1 MREHRYFIIMKIIN
15 TNEDK
20 AVEDLFIRLKNALDG
35 GSKILWLVSGG
46 SNIDLTIRILER
58 LKTTNTDDLAIMLS
72 DERFGPSGHPDSNA
86 QKLLEAGLNNFKVK
100 FIPTLQDL
108 SLEETKKSYAEEYKK
123 AAEGAE
129 VVFQLGMGTDGHIA
143 GILPNSP
150 AIDDNGVVAA
160 YQGPDF
166 SRLTLTFPI
175 IGSANWIYVFAFG
188 ESKKESLLKL
198 SEQELD
204 KSELPIQFL
213 KSLPNVYIYNN
224 QIGEK
229 I

>member
-1 MREHRYFIIMKIIN
+1 MKIIN
-15 TNEDK
+15 TNEDR
-20 AVEDLFIRLKNALDG
+20 AVEDLYIQLKNDLDAG
-35 GSKILWLVSGG
+35 NKILWLVSGG
-46 SNIDLTIRILER
+46 SNVALTIRILER
-58 LKTTNTDDLAIMLS
+58 LKATNTDNLTLMLS
-72 DERFGPSGHPDSNA
+72 DERFVPSGHTDSNA
-86 QKLLEAGLNNFKVK
+86 QKLLEAGLNNFNVK

-108 SLEETKKSYAEEYKK
+108 SLEETRKSYAEEYKK

-129 VVFQLGMGTDGHIA
+129 VVFQLGMGADGHIA

-150 AIDDNGVVAA
+150 AVNDNGVVAA

-175 IGSANWIYVFAFG
+175 IGSADWIYVFAFG

-198 SEQELD
+198 SDQSLS

-213 KSLPNVYIYNN
+213 RSLPNVFIYNN
-224 QIGEK
+224 QIGEQV
-229 I
+229 